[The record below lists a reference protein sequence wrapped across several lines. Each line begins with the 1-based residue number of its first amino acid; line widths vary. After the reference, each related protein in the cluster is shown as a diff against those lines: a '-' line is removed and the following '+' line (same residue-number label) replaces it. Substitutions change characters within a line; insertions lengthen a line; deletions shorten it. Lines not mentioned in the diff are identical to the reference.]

1 MVANNINYIYYY
13 RGYSSANLIICGA
26 IITFMIERVQKI
38 LKAECKFNRDDKL
51 IVGVSGGADSL
62 ALVDLL
68 SRLGWNMTVGHFNH
82 KLRNSSIED
91 EEFVG
96 SFCLENQIEYVS
108 GSSEVGEYARQE
120 KKNLEQAAREQRYR
134 FLFDLAENQEAAAVL
149 VAHNADDQVE
159 TVLMHLFRGT
169 GLGGLGGMKVFSI
182 SPWNPTIPLVR
193 PFLNIWREE
202 IETYCNEHG
211 LNPRFDESNWDT
223 NFLRN
228 RLRYETIP
236 LITEVENL
244 FKENVFRMSGSK
256 RTGRSMGG
264 RTEVAEDALVTGSK
278 KPG

>member
-1 MVANNINYIYYY
+1 
-13 RGYSSANLIICGA
+13 
-26 IITFMIERVQKI
+26 MIERVQKI